1 MTKRILALLL
11 TLALVLPAVS
21 CDVLLADP
29 NGPGTPSDSQ
39 SANNNTPPSDTE
51 KAPGKG
57 PEVHTQ
63 PQTPPD
69 SEPEDSEPPMDW
81 PDEPE
86 TDYYETESEYIPQEF
101 TVTFVLEGYDDE
113 FGIQVV
119 KEGDNPGRPTVNI
132 DPAIGTFDD
141 VWYTHPSCKDKF
153 KFDFSTPITE
163 DITLYGR
170 FVPNPAAPALLITPE
185 QLAEQASERS
195 GYAYGIAS
203 ADVMTNGSNSFVR
216 LTASN
221 GDPYFMAAQN
231 CGMMPDY
238 LAIRYRTNSELG
250 GEMFIGSGNGPHG
263 GGDHAIIDWTGD
275 NEWHLA
281 IIHLPSCGA
290 TTIQN
295 GVIDYFRLDLFRGFS
310 EGAYIDIAYIAFF
323 NSPEYAKD
331 YDSEKYK
338 APMWDAN
345 RDVVVHQSFDQLYAG
360 TGEPGSGTENVFTP
374 GQSADWDGIVNL
386 PDFSVETLTYWGWI
400 AYCGELGQFG
410 YQINGGTP
418 VYDDAFSHETWDDVI
433 MAAVGCGG
441 DNGQRMKIA
450 ISLAGLEGE
459 NTVRTLYRN
468 ARGDEICL
476 SEFTVILPMKP
487 KDLTDTFVSHVTY
500 NAVDTPINQTDLS
513 KFFQFGL
520 NLGDYRTTD
529 SAYKINGISEMFA
542 DVVGKYAFT
551 VGIQSTPS
559 VGAAFVRG
567 YHSVHSADLPA
578 MDPEKN
584 LYVINNYYETDGD
597 NYMGGAGIF
606 STLADG
612 NLYIL
617 IKKYDAECLTHVKNF
632 ICSVGN
638 MPTSGN
644 LTMADD
650 GETVSILVD
659 GKLYATIALSGSTT
673 YEKIVDLPEG
683 AAFAQTA
690 VVTLV
695 DGTVHT
701 VENTLVAA
709 TCNAQIGF
717 TVRGGDSYLTAV
729 KVEAFSSITIDP
741 MNPNKP
747 VIPEEPSLP
756 EAGDAT
762 ISFADHTYRVEE
774 GEDYQIF
781 ANDGFVFTQYKGES
795 TTWNT
800 QRINPI
806 RLYPQQVIT
815 FEYSNMDKLVVTV
828 NNTTYVNKLISVI
841 SDDNTQVTVDG
852 TNVTI
857 QFITP
862 VDYYELTL
870 FAGQVRVDRVSVYA
884 AEANDEFEPEAPVY
898 EMPAE
903 FCLSMYQAMVDS
915 TLYFTGAM
923 AGNYLATSENPAD
936 AVKLYSEKVGNGY
949 RMYFVDGGVKYYVE
963 IYDRGSGRSGVQ
975 ITNAPSTVYT
985 WSDEINTWVT
995 TLGDISYWLGT
1006 YNKFTTISASKAV
1019 YITEENT
1026 GVSQFP
1032 VVWDQMPVDPSE
1044 SVLVIDPR
1052 TLPAGSITGHMPVIV
1067 NAENQ
1072 PNHFP
1077 MIAAAGLESGAMIHQ
1092 GSIYLGEFDLTK
1104 YEKVIIYFATDW
1116 GEGTQS
1122 GLAAAKEQGFGYLG
1136 LSAWDNSN
1144 VVNPDRSGFIGE
1156 PYTPDGGWVI
1166 TAHELTNVAA
1176 SGYSGPLYVSA
1187 DFLGGQFIIID
1198 RVEFIAK

>member
-69 SEPEDSEPPMDW
+69 SEPDGTEPPMDWSDGTEPPMDW

-86 TDYYETESEYIPQEF
+86 TDYYETESEYIPREF
-101 TVTFVLEGYDDE
+101 TVTFVLEGYDDQY
-113 FGIQVV
+113 GIQVV

-153 KFDFSTPITE
+153 RFDFSTPITE

-170 FVPNPAAPALLITPE
+170 FVPNPAAPVWIMDADGLAALSNSSAAVVE
-185 QLAEQASERS
+185 KNER
-195 GYAYGIAS
+195 GYA
-203 ADVMTNGSNSFVR
+203 SF
-216 LTASN
+216 TAT
-221 GDPYFMAAQN
+221 GVDPWFWVAQN
-231 CGMMPDY
+231 IGEMPEY
-238 LAIRYRTNSELG
+238 LVIRYRTNTTQT
-250 GEMFIGSGNGPHG
+250 GEIFIGNDAGPAG
-263 GGDHAIIDWTGD
+263 GKSFMFNYNA
-275 NEWHLA
+275 NSEWNQLVF
-281 IIHLPSCGA
+281 HLPTVA
-290 TTIQN
+290 PYMTDNTI
-295 GVIDYFRLDLFRGFS
+295 GHIRYDFYTGGPE
-310 EGAYIDIAYIAFF
+310 EGAFLDVAYIAFF

-360 TGEPGSGTENVFTP
+360 TGEPGSGPENVFTP

-418 VYDDAFSHETWDDVI
+418 VYNDAFSHETWDDVI

-441 DNGQRMKIA
+441 DSGQRMKIA

-476 SEFTVILPMKP
+476 SEFTVILPVKP

-500 NAVDTPINQTDLS
+500 NAVDTPIDQTDLS
-513 KFFQFGL
+513 KFFQFWL
-520 NLGDYRTTD
+520 NLGDYRTTN
-529 SAYKINGISEMFA
+529 SAYKINGISEMYA
-542 DVVGKYAFT
+542 DVNGKYAFT

-567 YHSVHSADLPA
+567 YHAVHSADLPT
-578 MDPEKN
+578 MDPEKS

-597 NYMGGAGIF
+597 NYMGGAGIYA
-606 STLADG
+606 TLADG
-612 NLYIL
+612 NLYIVV
-617 IKKYDAECLTHVKNF
+617 KTYTDDTKVHVANN
-632 ICSVGN
+632 ISAVPGV
-638 MPTSGN
+638 TGTN

-659 GKLYATIALSGSTT
+659 GKLYATVALSGSTT
-673 YEKIVDLPEG
+673 YEKITTIPDG
-683 AAFAQTA
+683 AFAQTA
-690 VVTLV
+690 VVTLI
-695 DGTVHT
+695 DGTVT
-701 VENTLVAA
+701 TIENTLVAA

-717 TVRGGDSYLTAV
+717 VVRGGDSYLTAV

-762 ISFADHTYRVEE
+762 ISFADHTYRIEE

-806 RLYPQQVIT
+806 RLYPQHVIT

-1006 YNKFTTISASKAV
+1006 YNKFTTISASQAV

-1072 PNHFP
+1072 PNHYP
-1077 MIAAAGLESGAMIHQ
+1077 MIAAAGLKSGAMIHQ

-1116 GEGTQS
+1116 SEGTQS

-1136 LSAWDNSN
+1136 LSAWDNNN

-1166 TAHELTNVAA
+1166 TAHELPNVAA

-1187 DFLGGQFIIID
+1187 DFLGGQFIVID
-1198 RVEFIAK
+1198 RIEFYA